1 MFKKKLKATNVVI
14 WGIVSYLLIVII
26 LIAFGN

>member
-1 MFKKKLKATNVVI
+1 MLKKKLKATTVVM

-26 LIAFGN
+26 LIVFGN